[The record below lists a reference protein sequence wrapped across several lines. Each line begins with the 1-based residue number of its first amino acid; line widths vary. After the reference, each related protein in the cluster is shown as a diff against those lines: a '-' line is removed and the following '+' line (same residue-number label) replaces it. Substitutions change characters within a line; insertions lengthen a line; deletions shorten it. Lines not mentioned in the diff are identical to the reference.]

1 MLGLKKSPQVCYNYS
16 WGWVSKKMKTPETKE
31 KKALADRVVQTMGSW
46 RFIIIQSIF
55 LALWMAFNTI
65 GHAYHW
71 DEYPFVFMNLMLSMQ
86 AAYAA
91 PIILMSQNRQV
102 ENDRRQANLAYILT
116 QQTGSNVHTVI
127 EEIKD
132 LAEKLEELGD
142 TFEDK
147 TKVVDEDTTGLAQ
160 AKE

>member
-1 MLGLKKSPQVCYNYS
+1 MGTKMKKS
-16 WGWVSKKMKTPETKE
+16 E
-31 KKALADRVVQTMGSW
+31 KKEGRALADAVVQTMGSW
-46 RFIIIQSIF
+46 RFIILQSIF

-91 PIILMSQNRQV
+91 PVILMSQNRQAAQ
-102 ENDRRQANLAYILT
+102 DRHQATLAYALT
-116 QQTGSNVHTVI
+116 QQTGSNVHAII

-132 LAEKLEELGD
+132 LAEKLEELED
-142 TFEDK
+142 TFEEKIESSQADN
-147 TKVVDEDTTGLAQ
+147 DEDTVIGLA
-160 AKE
+160 